1 MKINKKGFTVL
12 EVLAVIIILSILMT
26 IAYMGVSQYLN
37 RAREATYED
46 FEENITSG
54 VTNYLIDH
62 SGQIPNEGESL
73 VVDVAKLVCE
83 GYIDDLQDPRDS
95 SKTCN
100 LESYAIVKRNTDTSY
115 NMNLDYEACL
125 KCSNY
130 KSPACSNSISGIKR
144 LRKDA
149 SCEVK

>member
-1 MKINKKGFTVL
+1 MNVISRSTLVSSDISSSVLPTVCSNSL
-12 EVLAVIIILSILMT
+12 LS
-26 IAYMGVSQYLN
+26 
-37 RAREATYED
+37 
-46 FEENITSG
+46 
-54 VTNYLIDH
+54 
-62 SGQIPNEGESL
+62 
-73 VVDVAKLVCE
+73 
-83 GYIDDLQDPRDS
+83 RDS